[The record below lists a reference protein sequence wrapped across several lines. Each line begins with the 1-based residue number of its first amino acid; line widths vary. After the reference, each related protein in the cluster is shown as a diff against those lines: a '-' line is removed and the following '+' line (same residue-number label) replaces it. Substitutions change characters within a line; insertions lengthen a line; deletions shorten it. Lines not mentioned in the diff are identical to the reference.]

1 MSAAI
6 LQFRQKPMKGLAA
19 KLADK
24 PKYFCLSCDQN
35 HFILFADLSIA
46 CANCL
51 RVSMNITVKDVNS
64 P

>member
-1 MSAAI
+1 
-6 LQFRQKPMKGLAA
+6 MKGLAA